1 MIELYSQVAT
11 NAKTTEMWPTGAA
24 MLQKANRFDG
34 IQKVEKSKK
43 SERKSWRNQKEQE
56 KWKNLFHSLEVHVE
70 EILEEKK
77 R

>member
-34 IQKVEKSKK
+34 IQKVQKSKK
-43 SERKSWRNQKEQE
+43 EREKELKKPKRAGEME
-56 KWKNLFHSLEVHVE
+56 KPLSFVGSAC
-70 EILEEKK
+70 
-77 R
+77 